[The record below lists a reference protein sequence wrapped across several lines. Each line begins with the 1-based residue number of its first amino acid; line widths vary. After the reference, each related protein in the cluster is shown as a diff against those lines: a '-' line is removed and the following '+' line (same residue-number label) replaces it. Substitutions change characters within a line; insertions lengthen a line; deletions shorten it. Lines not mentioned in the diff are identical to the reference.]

1 LNKIIIAVLL
11 FATPAAARN
20 QNFEPENAGLTIF
33 LMLVMLGV
41 AVVGVIV
48 AMNAGK
54 AAADPNDK
62 SFASALNLGN
72 KLSERIRPNSLY
84 HVSVIRQSGN
94 IEREYQVQGT
104 GLAAQVE
111 GTVRRAS
118 MDPVRIIDHADG
130 FEISRVVRNDRS
142 RQEGKRIGNIR
153 ARMIR

>member
-1 LNKIIIAVLL
+1 
-11 FATPAAARN
+11 
-20 QNFEPENAGLTIF
+20 
-33 LMLVMLGV
+33 MLVMVGV
-41 AVVGVIV
+41 AVVGLII

-54 AAADPNDK
+54 AAADPRDK
-62 SFASALNLGN
+62 NFASVVNLGN

-104 GLAAQVE
+104 GLTAQVE

-130 FEISRVVRNDRS
+130 FEIRRVIRNDRS
-142 RQEGKRIGNIR
+142 RQEGKRIGSIR